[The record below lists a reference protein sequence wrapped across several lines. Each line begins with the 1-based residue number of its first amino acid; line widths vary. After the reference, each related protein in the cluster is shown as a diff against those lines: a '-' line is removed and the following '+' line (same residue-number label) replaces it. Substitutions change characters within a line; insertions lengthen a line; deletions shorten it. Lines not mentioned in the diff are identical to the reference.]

1 MSNGQKTM
9 KYIRLMLILLFLSSL
24 TPIFNNVNAQENISY
39 QSINFNSESPLNV
52 NNSTVVYGYA
62 TSNQDSITI
71 SWKLKYLDIL
81 FDSGQ
86 IVLNSELN
94 NFQNPTYQW
103 QIFLDFLSYPRS
115 CTCYLTVT
123 LESTS
128 PLTIIMPIFFSSNGE
143 FLEPALI
150 IDDNYNNLFS
160 DKIYVSGT
168 AWSFDNFLPEAET
181 TFSSL
186 NLYWNVFNTNSQA
199 SSCKLDPSEI
209 LTNSMK
215 VEYSFM
221 NQFSLENE
229 LDISNFDDGFYSL
242 YLWANNFH
250 NSNSLNSEF
259 YCVFIQVDNNEPI
272 SIIQSQENLKFLEGF
287 SPILFDGS
295 VSSDPFFGR
304 SKLNFVWVLS
314 QYMQNLNDDNFYLEV
329 LNVTSGD
336 NKRTFSIDNLNAG
349 NYSLTL
355 TVTDEYGHSNSSS
368 IDFSITNMA
377 PVAKLSIDDVE
388 IFDGDSLILLPDQ
401 EIDLDASESSD
412 TENDILSLNCIWKV
426 NNVPF
431 YEGCKRTFS
440 WPDSVNANEFI
451 LSLEVTDND
460 NLISQISINIKS
472 ESSREGTY
480 LSLIFLLFSI
490 FFVSYAFYKRYNV
503 VDKKIPKW

>member
-1 MSNGQKTM
+1 MSNCQKTM
-9 KYIRLMLILLFLSSL
+9 KYIRLMVILLFLSSFI
-24 TPIFNNVNAQENISY
+24 PILNNANAQENTSY
-39 QSINFNSESPLNV
+39 QSINFNSDSPLSV

-62 TSNQDSITI
+62 SSNQNSIII
-71 SWKLKYLDIL
+71 SWKLEYSDIL
-81 FDSGQ
+81 YDSGQ
-86 IVLNSELN
+86 IILNSESN

-103 QIFLDFLSYPRS
+103 QIFLDFLSYPNS
-115 CTCYLTVT
+115 CTCYLTVI
-123 LESTS
+123 LDS
-128 PLTIIMPIFFSSNGE
+128 PSPQVIIKPIFFSLDDE

-160 DKIYVSGT
+160 DKIYFSGN
-168 AWSFDNFLPEAET
+168 AWSFDNSLP
-181 TFSSL
+181 
-186 NLYWNVFNTNSQA
+186 NLYWNVVKTNSQA
-199 SSCKLDPSEI
+199 SSCKLASSEI
-209 LTNSMK
+209 LTNSM
-215 VEYSFM
+215 EIESSFI
-221 NQFSLENE
+221 NQFSFENE

-242 YLWANNFH
+242 YLWANNLY
-250 NSNSLNSEF
+250 NTNSLNSEF
-259 YCVFIQVDNNEPI
+259 YCRFIQVDNNKPI
-272 SIIQSQENLKFLEGF
+272 STIQSQENLKLLEGF

-314 QYMQNLNDDNFYLEV
+314 QLIPNLNDDKFHLEV
-329 LNVTSGD
+329 INVSSGD
-336 NKRTFSIDNLNAG
+336 DERTFLIDSLNAG
-349 NYSLTL
+349 NYSLIL
-355 TVTDEYGHSNSSS
+355 TVTDECGLSNSSS

-388 IFDGDSLILLPDQ
+388 KFDGDSLILLQDQ

-412 TENDILSLNCIWKV
+412 TENDILSLGCIWKV

-440 WPDSVNANEFI
+440 WPESVYEDEFI

-480 LSLIFLLFSI
+480 FSLTFLLISI
-490 FFVSYAFYKRYNV
+490 IFVSYAFYKRYNV
-503 VDKKIPKW
+503 IDEKIPKW